1 MGRFVDCADR
11 RQDFL
16 LPASLDDYVSEDNPV
31 RAVEAFI
38 NALDLKALGFAGMM
52 PAETGRPAYHPA
64 TMLKIYLYGY
74 LNRVQ
79 SSRRLE
85 REAGRNVELERFST
99 AMNQSGIPTGRDF

>member
-1 MGRFVDCADR
+1 MGRFVECADR

-38 NALDLKALGFAGMM
+38 DALDLKALGFAGMT

-64 TMLKIYLYGY
+64 T
-74 LNRVQ
+74 
-79 SSRRLE
+79 SSR
-85 REAGRNVELERFST
+85 ST
-99 AMNQSGIPTGRDF
+99 FMAI